1 MRPAPA
7 PAPAAA
13 LESAAAYIRTLV
25 DPDAEGL
32 RGLLERCG
40 VRRVKRRSYLGRSG
54 DVVDE
59 VYYIH
64 QGLVRVVLV
73 DPGGTEHTSHLAYEG
88 RLFAEYTAYLTRTPA
103 VYELQALE
111 DTEVVVMPRAAI
123 EWGYAHMR
131 GGERLGRLVAE
142 QYFVYLDQRVRGL
155 LTVPPQQRYAE
166 LTRLFPDVH
175 ARVPQHM
182 LASYL
187 GITPEY
193 LSRMK
198 RAALGRS

>member
-1 MRPAPA
+1 MRPVPA

-32 RGLLERCG
+32 RGLLDRCG